1 MVGPPSLFAIQG
13 DPEAMHYTY
22 CSPSREATATRLE
35 EYAARFAEDGFESW
49 TAVLATEDRVVGW
62 GGLNKDPGEPEWGP
76 EIAYYFDWACWARGL
91 ATELVLES
99 LAYGFDDRRHGRHCP
114 SQLSQERFGHHLHQ
128 SYFLRFTV
136 SVTLTRPLSRH
147 STLRSP
153 TQPGGR
159 SPFPP
164 LLVSLR

>member
-114 SQLSQERFGHHLHQ
+114 SQGAGTWP
-128 SYFLRFTV
+128 RFTYCKKPGSPGFV
-136 SVTLTRPLSRH
+136 SFPSWSATSTGSSRIPARSSMATRVH
-147 STLRSP
+147 DN
-153 TQPGGR
+153 QCY
-159 SPFPP
+159 
-164 LLVSLR
+164 VK